1 MRYIQYNSTL
11 DADMGIVAATT
22 IPFIAIDV
30 ALYLPLI
37 MLLLMLMVLPMLM
50 LK

>member
-1 MRYIQYNSTL
+1 MPYIQYNSTL

-22 IPFIAIDV
+22 IPFIAVDAV
-30 ALYLPLI
+30 LYLPL